1 MGDELVIQIQLR
13 DTQSKCKKKRK
24 RVYSKQTKKSV
35 KWQDFDHENLIS
47 LGKRVAQ
54 NKSGYE
60 FGVQY
65 DFREFFFQ
73 QEWNNILKR
82 GLAMEDRKD
91 LVPLNIIENISGN
104 KKEDDKQEN

>member
-1 MGDELVIQIQLR
+1 ML
-13 DTQSKCKKKRK
+13 
-24 RVYSKQTKKSV
+24 
-35 KWQDFDHENLIS
+35 S
-47 LGKRVAQ
+47 LEKRVAQ

>member
-1 MGDELVIQIQLR
+1 M
-13 DTQSKCKKKRK
+13 
-24 RVYSKQTKKSV
+24 
-35 KWQDFDHENLIS
+35 
-47 LGKRVAQ
+47 GKRVAQ
-54 NKSGYE
+54 NKSGYK

-73 QEWNNILKR
+73 REWNNILKR

-104 KKEDDKQEN
+104 KKEDDEQEN